1 MVDIFAR
8 LEKNAGGP
16 IGQYMSYAHG
26 YFAFPKLEGE
36 IGPHMVFRGKKMLN
50 WSLNNYLGLANHPE
64 VRKADAEG
72 AAEFGMA
79 APMGARMMSGQTKY
93 HERLERELAEFVGKE
108 DAFLLNFGYQGML
121 SIIDCLLTPR
131 DVVVYDAEAHAC
143 IIDGLRLH
151 KGKRFVYGHNDM
163 DSLRLQ
169 LKHATELAEEQN
181 GGVLVITEGVFGMKG
196 DLGKLDEIVAL
207 KKDFQFRLL
216 VDDAHGFGTMG
227 EGGRG
232 TASHF
237 GVVDGVDVLFN
248 TFAKSMAGIGAF
260 VSGPRWLINLLRYN
274 MRSQLYAKSL
284 PMPMVI
290 GALKRLELI
299 RNHPEYQQKLWEIV
313 RALQSGLKENG
324 FNIGVTN
331 SPVTPVFMKGG
342 IPEATNLIV
351 DLRENHG
358 VFCSIVVY
366 PVIPKGEIILRVI
379 PTAAH
384 TLEDVN
390 YTLEAFKSVR
400 DKLESGY
407 YASLPIPVRA
417 DEGFKVRF
425 RREPDSRINSRHLRP
440 CGRGCLFFERHSGWV
455 RSRFGTG
462 LSAGPGDLRFPED
475 FVRNGFWVEAG
486 PARRTAPFPG
496 SLVRTGGRT
505 GCSGPMAFA
514 ETVVWNR
521 GRGPLRPVVRG
532 WSSLP
537 GCCPETAWK

>member
-1 MVDIFAR
+1 M
-8 LEKNAGGP
+8 
-16 IGQYMSYAHG
+16 
-26 YFAFPKLEGE
+26 
-36 IGPHMVFRGKKMLN
+36 
-50 WSLNNYLGLANHPE
+50 
-64 VRKADAEG
+64 
-72 AAEFGMA
+72 
-79 APMGARMMSGQTKY
+79 
-93 HERLERELAEFVGKE
+93 
-108 DAFLLNFGYQGML
+108 
-121 SIIDCLLTPR
+121 
-131 DVVVYDAEAHAC
+131 
-143 IIDGLRLH
+143 
-151 KGKRFVYGHNDM
+151 
-163 DSLRLQ
+163 
-169 LKHATELAEEQN
+169 
-181 GGVLVITEGVFGMKG
+181 LVITEGVFGMKG

-207 KKDFQFRLL
+207 KKDFKFRLL

-299 RNHPEYQQKLWEIV
+299 RNHPEYQQKLWTIV

-390 YTLEAFKSVR
+390 YTIEAFKSVR
-400 DKLESGY
+400 DKLESGFY
-407 YASLPIPVRA
+407 RDKPIP
-417 DEGFKVRF
+417 EGFAQ
-425 RREPDSRINSRHLRP
+425 EL
-440 CGRGCLFFERHSGWV
+440 
-455 RSRFGTG
+455 
-462 LSAGPGDLRFPED
+462 
-475 FVRNGFWVEAG
+475 
-486 PARRTAPFPG
+486 
-496 SLVRTGGRT
+496 
-505 GCSGPMAFA
+505 
-514 ETVVWNR
+514 
-521 GRGPLRPVVRG
+521 
-532 WSSLP
+532 
-537 GCCPETAWK
+537 

>member
-1 MVDIFAR
+1 M
-8 LEKNAGGP
+8 
-16 IGQYMSYAHG
+16 
-26 YFAFPKLEGE
+26 
-36 IGPHMVFRGKKMLN
+36 
-50 WSLNNYLGLANHPE
+50 
-64 VRKADAEG
+64 
-72 AAEFGMA
+72 
-79 APMGARMMSGQTKY
+79 
-93 HERLERELAEFVGKE
+93 
-108 DAFLLNFGYQGML
+108 
-121 SIIDCLLTPR
+121 
-131 DVVVYDAEAHAC
+131 VVYDAEAHAC

-163 DSLRLQ
+163 ESLRLQ
-169 LKHATELAEEQN
+169 LQHATSLAEEQH

-196 DLGKLDEIVAL
+196 DLGKLDEIVAM
-207 KKDFQFRLL
+207 KKDFNFRLL

-290 GALKRLELI
+290 GAMKRLELI

-313 RALQSGLKENG
+313 RALQSGLRENG

-390 YTLEAFKSVR
+390 FTLEAFKSVR

-417 DEGFKVRF
+417 DEDFKVR
-425 RREPDSRINSRHLRP
+425 
-440 CGRGCLFFERHSGWV
+440 
-455 RSRFGTG
+455 
-462 LSAGPGDLRFPED
+462 
-475 FVRNGFWVEAG
+475 
-486 PARRTAPFPG
+486 
-496 SLVRTGGRT
+496 
-505 GCSGPMAFA
+505 
-514 ETVVWNR
+514 
-521 GRGPLRPVVRG
+521 
-532 WSSLP
+532 
-537 GCCPETAWK
+537 

>member
-1 MVDIFAR
+1 M
-8 LEKNAGGP
+8 
-16 IGQYMSYAHG
+16 
-26 YFAFPKLEGE
+26 
-36 IGPHMVFRGKKMLN
+36 
-50 WSLNNYLGLANHPE
+50 
-64 VRKADAEG
+64 
-72 AAEFGMA
+72 
-79 APMGARMMSGQTKY
+79 
-93 HERLERELAEFVGKE
+93 
-108 DAFLLNFGYQGML
+108 
-121 SIIDCLLTPR
+121 
-131 DVVVYDAEAHAC
+131 VVYDAEAHAC

-299 RNHPEYQQKLWEIV
+299 RNHPEYQQKLWKIV

-417 DEGFKVRF
+417 DEGIQGPLIRSRF

-440 CGRGCLFFERHSGWV
+440 CGRGGVCFSRGIRGGCGAGSERVFRPGREICVFRRILF
-455 RSRFGTG
+455 
-462 LSAGPGDLRFPED
+462 PD
-475 FVRNGFWVEAG
+475 
-486 PARRTAPFPG
+486 G
-496 SLVRTGGRT
+496 SRTGEADGPVSRE
-505 GCSGPMAFA
+505 SGPD
-514 ETVVWNR
+514 
-521 GRGPLRPVVRG
+521 GRKDGVFRSDGIR
-532 WSSLP
+532 
-537 GCCPETAWK
+537 